1 MSNSNQN
8 PSTQPETSQQETQ
21 APAAAPTPTQDRK
34 RQRSVVSYISIMFLA
49 AFALLG
55 MSLAM
60 ERRQHAENQ
69 QNLDNLNQSI
79 TGLKDSVS
87 AMQSVQQ
94 LYEENAALK
103 DQISNLEEQLEAI
116 KTQQEGAVTQLT
128 VDMERTSKAMDY
140 FWQIN
145 EAYVRSRWSTARVLI
160 KVMEDNSEGFALKD
174 YLPKE
179 STTNNGR
186 FSPADRYQEIY
197 DRVF

>member
-1 MSNSNQN
+1 MNN
-8 PSTQPETSQQETQ
+8 PNETPVTQPESSQQETQ
-21 APAAAPTPTQDRK
+21 APASNPTQDRK

-69 QNLDNLNQSI
+69 QNLDNLNQSL

-94 LYEENAALK
+94 LYEENANLK
-103 DQISNLEEQLEAI
+103 NQISDLEEQLESI
-116 KTQQEGAVTQLT
+116 KTQQDTAVTQLT

-145 EAYVRSRWSTARVLI
+145 EAYVRNRWSTARVLI
-160 KVMEDNSEGFALKD
+160 KVMEDNAEGFALKD

-179 STTNNGR
+179 STTDNGR

>member
-1 MSNSNQN
+1 MNN
-8 PSTQPETSQQETQ
+8 PNETPVTQTESSQQETQ
-21 APAAAPTPTQDRK
+21 TPVSNPTQDRK

-69 QNLDNLNQSI
+69 QNLDTLNQSL

-103 DQISNLEEQLEAI
+103 DQISDLKEQLEAI
-116 KTQQEGAVTQLT
+116 KTQQDTAVTQLT
-128 VDMERTSKAMDY
+128 VDLERTSKAMDY

-145 EAYVRSRWSTARVLI
+145 EAYVRSRWSTARTLI
-160 KVMEDNSEGFALKD
+160 KVMENNAEGFALKD

-179 STTNNGR
+179 SATANGR
-186 FSPADRYQEIY
+186 FSPAERYQEIY

>member
-1 MSNSNQN
+1 MNN
-8 PSTQPETSQQETQ
+8 PNETPVTQTESSQQEPQ
-21 APAAAPTPTQDRK
+21 TPVSNPSQDRK

-69 QNLDNLNQSI
+69 QNLDNLNQSL

-87 AMQSVQQ
+87 AMQSVQH

-103 DQISNLEEQLEAI
+103 EQISDLEEQLQAI
-116 KTQQEGAVTQLT
+116 KTQQETAVTQLT
-128 VDMERTSKAMDY
+128 VDAERTSKAMDY

-145 EAYVRSRWSTARVLI
+145 EAYVRNRWSTARVLI
-160 KVMEDNSEGFALKD
+160 NAMEDNAQGFALKD

-179 STTNNGR
+179 SATDNGR

-197 DRVF
+197 DRLF

>member
-1 MSNSNQN
+1 MSETNQT
-8 PSTQPETSQQETQ
+8 PATQPETPQQETQ
-21 APAAAPTPTQDRK
+21 TTPPVQDRK

-49 AFALLG
+49 AFALLS
-55 MSLAM
+55 MSLVM
-60 ERRQHAENQ
+60 ERRQHEESQ
-69 QNLDNLNQSI
+69 QELNDLNQSL

-103 DQISNLEEQLEAI
+103 DQIADLEDQLEAM
-116 KTQQEGAVTQLT
+116 KQQEITVSQLT
-128 VDMERTSKAMDY
+128 VDMERTNQAMDY

-160 KVMEDNSEGFALKD
+160 RVMENSDQGFALKD

-179 STTNNGR
+179 RTTDNGR
-186 FSPADRYQEIY
+186 FSPAERYQEIY
-197 DRVF
+197 NRVF

>member
-1 MSNSNQN
+1 MNNPNQTPVN
-8 PSTQPETSQQETQ
+8 QSESTQQETQ
-21 APAAAPTPTQDRK
+21 APAANPPQDRK
-34 RQRSVVSYISIMFLA
+34 RQRSVVSYISIMFVTALV
-49 AFALLG
+49 LLG

-60 ERRQHAENQ
+60 ERRQHAENLE
-69 QNLDNLNQSI
+69 NLDNLNQSL

-87 AMQSVQQ
+87 AMQSVQH

-103 DQISNLEEQLEAI
+103 EQISDLEEQLQAI
-116 KTQQEGAVTQLT
+116 KTQQETAVTQLT
-128 VDMERTSKAMDY
+128 VDAERTSKAMDY

-145 EAYVRSRWSTARVLI
+145 EAYVRNRWSTARVLI
-160 KVMEDNSEGFALKD
+160 NAMEDNAQGFALKD

-179 STTNNGR
+179 SATDNGR